1 MAHTPRWLRDVAR
14 AEEKPLPPGV
24 LRPPSDLR
32 WAEDPPSR
40 WWVLYAVLA
49 FVGAGILTALAW
61 WLWWLP

>member
-1 MAHTPRWLRDVAR
+1 
-14 AEEKPLPPGV
+14 
-24 LRPPSDLR
+24 LR

-61 WLWWLP
+61 WLWWMP